1 MIYDEKETMKKFG
14 SNIKKYRTSLGLTQ
28 EKLAE
33 LCECSPQTISGTE
46 TGYSFPSSKV
56 LFKLA
61 ENLHVPLMYLFN
73 FGEDP
78 VVSNREDDRAIL
90 ELLYNIPLEQKKIII
105 KIIKAFEPELKD
117 L

>member
-1 MIYDEKETMKKFG
+1 MLYNEKETMKKFG
-14 SNIKKYRTSLGLTQ
+14 KNVKKYRTRLGLTQ

-33 LCECSPQTISGTE
+33 LCDCSSQTISGTE

-61 ENLHVPLMYLFN
+61 ETLHVPLMYLFN

-78 VVSNREDDRAIL
+78 VISNQEEHEAIVKLISLLSL
-90 ELLYNIPLEQKKIII
+90 ENKEIAL
-105 KIIKAFEPELKD
+105 KIIKALAEN
-117 L
+117 

>member
-1 MIYDEKETMKKFG
+1 MIYNEKETMKKFG
-14 SNIKKYRTSLGLTQ
+14 SNVRKYRNRFGLTQ

-33 LCECSPQTISGTE
+33 LCDCSSQTISGTE

-61 ENLHVPLMYLFN
+61 QSLHVPLMYLFN

-78 VVSNREDDRAIL
+78 VVSNKETESEIAKYL
-90 ELLYNIPLEQKKIII
+90 SELSLEQKKLAF
-105 KIIKAFEPELKD
+105 KIIKAIKGD
-117 L
+117 